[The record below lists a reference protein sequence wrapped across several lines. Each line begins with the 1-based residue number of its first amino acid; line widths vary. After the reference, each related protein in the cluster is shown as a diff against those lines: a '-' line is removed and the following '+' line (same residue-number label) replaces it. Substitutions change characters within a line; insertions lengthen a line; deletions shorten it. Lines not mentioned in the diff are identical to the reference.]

1 MELLKNDIEKL
12 KYLAEHASSKSKKRE
27 YVIVLETL
35 LALKDEIENTKT
47 EYSPSNISQYFID
60 KSHLNNQKQLVNK
73 YSQKEYKDFINM
85 ICKNCQSNTKLY
97 YEELY
102 CKNYIKFKDVKDII
116 LDFFNTFDNKLY
128 PLVKEMLTNDHLLI
142 VNDHLTSGEGYSILN
157 PFSNNCYIFTVID
170 NKFKLDNI
178 SCLVHELGHIISFQN
193 FKSNPNAYKQS
204 ISNSFIEVP
213 AFSFEF
219 LFLDFLLK
227 NNLYTKEVEK
237 VINNNLYTLNNYI
250 SFLKVINKVIDQLDI
265 LRYYETEEIQ
275 DILNSVGIVKSDDF
289 VDLCFSDL
297 TSNHIYTLGNLISLN
312 YLSKYRLDE
321 EKTKRNIMSFISNIG
336 IYDDFDTMN
345 KFGLNLEELKRCEY
359 VKQEVNR
366 NQKQLRKNTQI

>member
-1 MELLKNDIEKL
+1 MELLKSDIEKL
-12 KYLAEHASSKSKKRE
+12 KYLVEHASSKSKKRE

-35 LALKDEIENTKT
+35 LALQDEIENTKT

-60 KSHLNNQKQLVNK
+60 KSHLNYQKQLVDK
-73 YSQKEYKDFINM
+73 YSQKEYKDFISVL
-85 ICKNCQSNTKLY
+85 CKNCQAKTKLY

-102 CKNYIKFKDVKDII
+102 CKDYIKFKDVKDII

-142 VNDHLTSGEGYSILN
+142 VNDHLMNGEGYSILN
-157 PFSNNCYIFTVID
+157 PFSNNSYIFMAID
-170 NKFKLDNI
+170 NRFKVDNI

-227 NNLYTKEVEK
+227 NN
-237 VINNNLYTLNNYI
+237 
-250 SFLKVINKVIDQLDI
+250 
-265 LRYYETEEIQ
+265 
-275 DILNSVGIVKSDDF
+275 
-289 VDLCFSDL
+289 
-297 TSNHIYTLGNLISLN
+297 
-312 YLSKYRLDE
+312 
-321 EKTKRNIMSFISNIG
+321 
-336 IYDDFDTMN
+336 
-345 KFGLNLEELKRCEY
+345 
-359 VKQEVNR
+359 
-366 NQKQLRKNTQI
+366 